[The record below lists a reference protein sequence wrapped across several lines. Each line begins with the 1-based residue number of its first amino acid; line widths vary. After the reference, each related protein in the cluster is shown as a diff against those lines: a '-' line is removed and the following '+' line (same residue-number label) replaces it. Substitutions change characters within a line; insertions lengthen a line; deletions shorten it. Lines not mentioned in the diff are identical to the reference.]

1 MKTRRELTETENLDA
16 ARLREAWTEYK
27 QTNPGVTQEWLGRET
42 GLGSQGAVGQYLR
55 AVIPLNLPALLSFS
69 RVLKA
74 SPEAISPRLAKLIPP
89 IHGAFGTPVVPVE
102 IGAKTPEG
110 YVAISRFTP
119 KFDAR
124 KSEVEWEVDPET
136 EPQLYPLDVLQR
148 RGISPENFRCV
159 KVVGDSM
166 TPTMF
171 DGDVAFVDCGDQA
184 VRDGNVYLLRYGD
197 GFRIK
202 RLMKRFDSSLVL
214 VSDNKKYPDEVVTE
228 EQAAQFVTVLGRV
241 RDRSGS
247 GGLE

>member
-1 MKTRRELTETENLDA
+1 MKTRRELTEAENLDA
-16 ARLREAWTEYK
+16 ARLREAWAEYK

-69 RVLKA
+69 RVLKVG
-74 SPEAISPRLAKLIPP
+74 PETISPRLAKLIPP
-89 IHGAFGTPVVPVE
+89 TTGVFGTPVVPIE

-110 YVAISRFTP
+110 YVAIAKYKLRYET
-119 KFDAR
+119 K
-124 KSEVEWEVDPET
+124 KSEVQWEVDPDT
-136 EPQLYPLDVLQR
+136 EPQLYSLELLKR
-148 RGISPENFRCV
+148 RGIAPENFRCV
-159 KVVGDSM
+159 LQVGDSM
-166 TPTMF
+166 TPTIY
-171 DGDVAFVDCGDQA
+171 DGDLAFIDCGDQA

-202 RLMKRFDSSLVL
+202 RLMKRFDGSLVL
-214 VSDNKKYPDEVVTE
+214 VSDNKKYPDEVVSE